1 MSSGHFESAHRS
13 PHALSVRRVSAVKVA
28 QLTFPNLCVDRQK
41 RPRDVLAKVLLLLL
55 RQEPKQIAGLGVVVV
70 ASAGVVASRASFH
83 PPSRIAM
90 AQALLITFRVF
101 DGGVVGRRTTVVQRH
116 RAIALLVV
124 ERAARPVHR
133 ELLVVGAHAV

>member
-1 MSSGHFESAHRS
+1 MTSGRVESAHRS

-41 RPRDVLAKVLLLLL
+41 RPCDVLAKVLLLLL

-70 ASAGVVASRASFH
+70 PSAGVVASRVSFH

-90 AQALLITFRVF
+90 AQALLTFRGF

-124 ERAARPVHR
+124 ERAARAVHR
-133 ELLVVGAHAV
+133 QLLVVGAHAV